1 MAGRRPERVA
11 HLVQA
16 ELARLLLE
24 EAKNPLLREVIVTL
38 VRMTPDLRIARVY
51 FRTLG
56 GGATQAEVG
65 RAKVGHLGTLDP
77 FASGLLPLCLGEAT
91 KVARYLLLERKEYT
105 GTIRLGVA
113 TDTLDHTGAAVE
125 TSAVPP
131 LEQATVDA
139 VAARFTGRQRQV
151 PPMYSALKQGGVPLY
166 K

>member
-65 RAKVGHLGTLDP
+65 RA
-77 FASGLLPLCLGEAT
+77 
-91 KVARYLLLERKEYT
+91 LERAAPFLPADI
-105 GTIRLGVA
+105 GHALGRRVTPELPVA
-113 TDTLDHTGAAVE
+113 FAAIPDTPRRA
-125 TSAVPP
+125 
-131 LEQATVDA
+131 DA
-139 VAARFTGRQRQV
+139 LSRV
-151 PPMYSALKQGGVPLY
+151 
-166 K
+166 